1 MIVRFQLMIVPPI
14 IVAVLLVMLV
24 ILAPQEAEA
33 SECVGPP
40 LNPITDVSWQCIF
53 PIQIAGIVQLGSNPD
68 DSDDIANPVCVC
80 TGGTIPKFGV
90 TVSFWEPS
98 RLIDTVSDP
107 YCLMALGTKLNNPR
121 PGSLGGSLDRDE
133 NSQRAFQQMHYY
145 IFPVWAILDLFT
157 DIQCLQ
163 DETFDVAMMSELV
176 PTWNDD
182 ILSTIVNPEAV
193 LFANP
198 ISQLACAA
206 DASAVLLGK
215 PRNELFWCMGSWG
228 SVYPLAGSIT
238 LTDYVEANAGLAAR
252 SIYFMGR
259 TGLLWDTALD
269 GCSLQYTPIWRKDRF
284 KLQLA
289 KPVKDNSCH
298 RIGRSGLLWTAY
310 KQPPTQGDNFSWM
323 MFKKINCC
331 VTYEY

>member
-1 MIVRFQLMIVPPI
+1 MLRLHVFVVWPVIVFVT
-14 IVAVLLVMLV
+14 VVML
-24 ILAPQEAEA
+24 LLFPEDANA
-33 SECVGPP
+33 SECNDGP
-40 LNPITDVSWQCIF
+40 LNPITDVSWRCIF
-53 PIQIAGIVQLGSNPD
+53 PIQIAGIVQLGSN
-68 DSDDIANPVCVC
+68 SDDADEIDNPVCVC
-80 TGGTIPKFGV
+80 DGGTLPKFGI

-107 YCLMALGTKLNNPR
+107 YCLMALGANIGNPR
-121 PGSLGGSLDRDE
+121 PGSLGGTLDRDVS
-133 NSQRAFQQMHYY
+133 SQRAFQQMHYY

-163 DETFDVAMMSELV
+163 EEQFDVAMMSELV

-182 ILSTIVNPEAV
+182 ILSTIVNPESV

-198 ISQLACAA
+198 VSQLACAA
-206 DASAVLLGK
+206 DSSAVLSGR

-238 LTDYVEANAGLAAR
+238 VSDYVEANAGLAAR

-269 GCSLQYTPIWRKDRF
+269 GCSFQYTPIWRKDRF
-284 KLQLA
+284 KLQMA
-289 KPVKDNSCH
+289 KPVRDPGCQ
-298 RIGRSGLLWTAY
+298 RIGRSGLLWSGY
-310 KQPPTQGDNFSWM
+310 KHPSTQKDNFAWM
-323 MFKKINCC
+323 MFKKVNCC

>member
-1 MIVRFQLMIVPPI
+1 MISRL
-14 IVAVLLVMLV
+14 ALLVL
-24 ILAPQEAEA
+24 I
-33 SECVGPP
+33 PP
-40 LNPITDVSWQCIF
+40 LLVLILLLFFLLPDAAKASPCNSGPINPVTDVSWRCIF
-53 PIQIAGIVQLGSNPD
+53 PIQIAGIVQLGGDAEDPDNIDNP
-68 DSDDIANPVCVC
+68 ICVC
-80 TGGTIPKFGV
+80 TGGLLPKFGL

-98 RLIDTVSDP
+98 RLIDTVSEP
-107 YCLMALGTKLNNPR
+107 YCLMALGTKLAAPR
-121 PGSLGGSLDRDE
+121 AGTLGGSLDRDE

-145 IFPVWAILDLFT
+145 IFPVWAMLDLFT

-163 DETFDVAMMSELV
+163 EESFDVAMMSELV

-198 ISQLACAA
+198 LSQLACAA
-206 DASAVLLGK
+206 DASAVLTGK

-238 LTDYVEANAGLAAR
+238 VTDYVEANAGLAAR
-252 SIYFMGR
+252 SIYLMGR
-259 TGLLWDTALD
+259 TGLLLDTALD
-269 GCSLQYTPIWRKDRF
+269 GCSLQYTPIWRKDRY

-289 KPVKDNSCH
+289 KPVKDSSCQ

-310 KQPPTQGDNFSWM
+310 KQPPTQGDNFGWV
-323 MFKKINCC
+323 MFKKVNCC
-331 VTYEY
+331 VTYDY